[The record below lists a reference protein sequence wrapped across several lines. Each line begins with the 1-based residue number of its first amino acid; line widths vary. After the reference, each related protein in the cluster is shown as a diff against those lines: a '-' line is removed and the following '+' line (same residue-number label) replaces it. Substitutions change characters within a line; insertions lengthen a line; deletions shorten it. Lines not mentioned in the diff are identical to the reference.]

1 MFCGQ
6 SSSPSPL
13 LLLHCVVSPHSS
25 QFVESVVQH
34 LNVQIDVV
42 QLEPNETNSKR
53 ECANTLFTELCMF
66 PIRDDLLILFV
77 IQELGFHFQETLH
90 FCRDIVSLG
99 NSFATRGLSE

>member
-77 IQELGFHFQETLH
+77 IQVSIFKRLYISVETWFRLAILLQH
-90 FCRDIVSLG
+90 
-99 NSFATRGLSE
+99 AA

>member
-1 MFCGQ
+1 MLFN
-6 SSSPSPL
+6 SNPMKRI
-13 LLLHCVVSPHSS
+13 
-25 QFVESVVQH
+25 
-34 LNVQIDVV
+34 LNG
-42 QLEPNETNSKR
+42 

-90 FCRDIVSLG
+90 FCRDMVSLG